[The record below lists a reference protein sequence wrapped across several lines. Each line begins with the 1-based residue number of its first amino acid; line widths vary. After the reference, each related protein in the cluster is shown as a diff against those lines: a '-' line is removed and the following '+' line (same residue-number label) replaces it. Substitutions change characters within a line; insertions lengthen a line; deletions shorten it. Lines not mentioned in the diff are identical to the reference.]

1 MGRASEPDRR
11 IRTDAASHSDSRR
24 WPPSC
29 WGSQAS
35 GNFDTWFPNWV
46 PIEFARL
53 KCMSAV
59 PHLENRPF
67 PVRTAL
73 VVDANPEVDEVL
85 ASALVSNSWC
95 IRRVSNNLAALAFA
109 EATACDLILTSEK
122 TSGKQD
128 VELLRMIRRV
138 RPHIRLIILTDQ
150 ATPADVIASM
160 RERAFSF
167 FSRPFSSESLASMI
181 RSAAEGPCWD
191 EGIEVLSATPNWIR
205 LAASCDLRT
214 AERLVQFINEIA
226 DLPDTERDSVAT
238 AFREILLNAIEHGAQ
253 FNPNEYVE
261 ISYVRAR
268 HMVMCR
274 VKDPGKGFS
283 LDQIRHSALANPPE
297 DPMRHAAYREE
308 HGLRPG
314 GYGVLLAK
322 ELVDELIYD
331 EKGNDVLLI
340 KYLDKARGGKLAD
353 RQHTV
358 SD

>member
-1 MGRASEPDRR
+1 MRA
-11 IRTDAASHSDSRR
+11 
-24 WPPSC
+24 
-29 WGSQAS
+29 
-35 GNFDTWFPNWV
+35 
-46 PIEFARL
+46 
-53 KCMSAV
+53 AV
-59 PHLENRPF
+59 PHLDNRLL
-67 PVRTAL
+67 PVRAAL
-73 VVDANPEVDEVL
+73 VVDVDPQVEAVLTSVLNPE
-85 ASALVSNSWC
+85 SWS
-95 IRRVSNNLAALAFA
+95 IRHAPNNLAALAFA
-109 EATACDLILTSEK
+109 ETTPCDLILTSEK

-138 RPHIRLIILTDQ
+138 RPHTRLIILADE
-150 ATPADVIASM
+150 ATPTDVIASM

-167 FSRPFSSESLASMI
+167 FSRPFSSESLAGMI

-226 DLPDTERDSVAT
+226 DLPDAEREDVAT
-238 AFREILLNAIEHGAQ
+238 AFREILLNAIEHGAH
-253 FNPNEYVE
+253 FNPNEFVE

-274 VKDPGKGFS
+274 VKDPGEGFS

-297 DPMRHAAYREE
+297 DPLRHAGYRERQ
-308 HGLRPG
+308 GLRPG

-322 ELVDELIYD
+322 ELVDELIYG

-340 KYLDKARGGKLAD
+340 KYLDHVRSKPAEENGQSA
-353 RQHTV
+353 
-358 SD
+358 